1 MSALLFSIAVTW
13 WIKHFG
19 QNGHAEYELAL
30 AREAATIRKAHPDWS
45 QRRVRRHAKKA
56 TRSYWWNQA
65 IRGFPDIREAR
76 EADREAAQARWAEEQ
91 LATFVRRRDA
101 WRRIRDAKAEWDRLH
116 DEERQAREGDTT
128 GPEPAPAREADTA
141 GPEPA
146 PAQEDTGG
154 QDRPEVVDAEI
165 VDAEIVDDEPPTP
178 QRPPAEPSRPAL
190 DRPADP
196 APTAP
201 QAPSPKPSAP
211 SEPSPGTAQA
221 PRAVPAQPNI
231 PAAPVPAPAGS
242 SPAPD
247 APRPIPSG
255 PTPPVEEGD
264 SMAPRPPGLPVPR
277 NGSVPARRSSPDGG
291 EAWTHGQFEKST
303 ADVQGHA
310 DAVPPL
316 LEQMLGNL
324 RAVEAGR
331 SQVAGVMWGYERI
344 GAFAQE
350 VQRMLDQSNRRA
362 RPMVT
367 AVDSAGG
374 PNEIANIGYYQR
386 V

>member
-1 MSALLFSIAVTW
+1 MDPMSALLFSIAVTW

-45 QRRVRRHAKKA
+45 QRRVRRHAKTA

-91 LATFVRRRDA
+91 LDTFVRRRDA

-116 DEERQAREGDTT
+116 DEERQAQ
-128 GPEPAPAREADTA
+128 EADTA

-146 PAQEDTGG
+146 PARGDTSG
-154 QDRPEVVDAEI
+154 QDGPEV
-165 VDAEIVDDEPPTP
+165 VDAEIVDDEPPAP
-178 QRPPAEPSRPAL
+178 QRPSAKPSRPAL

-196 APTAP
+196 APAAP

-211 SEPSPGTAQA
+211 SEPSPGTAKA
-221 PRAVPAQPNI
+221 PRAVPAQPSI

-291 EAWTHGQFEKST
+291 EAWTHGQFEQSVAAVK
-303 ADVQGHA
+303 ARA
-310 DAVPPL
+310 AAVPPK
-316 LEQMLGNL
+316 LEQMLSNL
-324 RAVEAGR
+324 RAVDAGR
-331 SQVAGVMWGYERI
+331 SQVAGVLWSYERI
-344 GAFAQE
+344 GAFIGE
-350 VQRMLDQSNRRA
+350 VQRMLAESNRRA

-367 AVDSAGG
+367 AVSSAGG
-374 PNEIANIGYYQR
+374 PTEIANISYYQR